1 MPFCLWFLGSC
12 LGTDCPPVA
21 DWLRQPNSRRSLRV
35 CAFLG
40 GTLERASL
48 LAKRQKLIWAI
59 RATKSGTH
67 MVQRIVVLLAIAAA
81 LLGLILYSQM
91 RPAVDFVSGVIE
103 ADEIRLGSRV
113 GGRIKSVLV
122 QEGDIVSA
130 AAPLIEFEPYDLI
143 EREQQ
148 AIAEL
153 AVRDAELKRLGNG
166 MREEEIGQAKSRFD
180 QWSAKLQLLAAGP
193 RAEEISAAE
202 NRLRAAEAELGLARR
217 EHTRTTAL
225 VQSRAVSK
233 SELDTA
239 EQRLDVANANVEV
252 RKNELSIL
260 NAGAR
265 QQELAQS
272 EAAAEE
278 ARLAWELA
286 KKGFRTEEIEKAAAA
301 RDSATAVL
309 EMVRRQK
316 SELVI
321 IAPADGYIDALDLQA
336 GDLVAP
342 NAPVMT
348 LLASD
353 RLWVR
358 AYVPQRFLQ
367 LRVGQEL
374 RVTIDSWP
382 NENFVG
388 VVSFI
393 SHQAE
398 FTPSNVQTT
407 DERAKQVYRIR
418 VTIPR
423 AAEKLRAGMTA
434 NVWLP
439 TAKAQK

>member
-1 MPFCLWFLGSC
+1 
-12 LGTDCPPVA
+12 
-21 DWLRQPNSRRSLRV
+21 
-35 CAFLG
+35 
-40 GTLERASL
+40 
-48 LAKRQKLIWAI
+48 
-59 RATKSGTH
+59 
-67 MVQRIVVLLAIAAA
+67 MVQRIVVLAAIAAA

-91 RPAVDFVSGVIE
+91 RPSADFVSGVIE

-113 GGRIKSVLV
+113 GGRIKNVLV
-122 QEGDIVSA
+122 GEGDSVEA

-153 AVRDAELKRLGNG
+153 AARDAELRRLSSG

-180 QWSAKLQLLAAGP
+180 QWSAKHQLLVAGP

-202 NRLRAAEAELGLARR
+202 NRLNAAEAELALARR
-217 EHTRTTAL
+217 EHDRIINL
-225 VQSRAVSK
+225 VQSKAVSK
-233 SELDTA
+233 SELDIA
-239 EQRLDVANANVEV
+239 NQRLDVAQANVEV

-265 QQELAQS
+265 QQELEQS
-272 EAAAEE
+272 RAAAEE

-286 KKGFRTEEIEKAAAA
+286 KKGFRSEEIEKAAAA
-301 RDSATAVL
+301 RDSAQAVL

-321 IAPADGYIDALDLQA
+321 AAPVDGYIDALDLQA

-342 NAPVMT
+342 NAPILT
-348 LLASD
+348 LLATD
-353 RLWVR
+353 RIWVR

-367 LRVGQEL
+367 LTVGQEL
-374 RVTIDSWP
+374 RVSIDSLP

-418 VTIPR
+418 VTILEG
-423 AAEKLRAGMTA
+423 AEQLRVGMTA

-439 TAKAQK
+439 SAKARK

>member
-1 MPFCLWFLGSC
+1 
-12 LGTDCPPVA
+12 
-21 DWLRQPNSRRSLRV
+21 
-35 CAFLG
+35 
-40 GTLERASL
+40 
-48 LAKRQKLIWAI
+48 
-59 RATKSGTH
+59 
-67 MVQRIVVLLAIAAA
+67 MVQRIVVLAAIAVA

-91 RPAVDFVSGVIE
+91 RPSADFVSGVIE

-113 GGRIKSVLV
+113 GGRIKNVLV
-122 QEGDIVSA
+122 GEGDSVEA

-143 EREQQ
+143 EHEQQ

-153 AVRDAELKRLGNG
+153 AARDAELRRLSSG

-180 QWSAKLQLLAAGP
+180 QWSAKHQLLVAGP

-202 NRLRAAEAELGLARR
+202 NRLTAAEAELALARR
-217 EHTRTTAL
+217 EHDRTINL
-225 VQSRAVSK
+225 VQSKAVSK
-233 SELDTA
+233 SELDIA
-239 EQRLDVANANVEV
+239 NQRLDVAQANVEV

-265 QQELAQS
+265 QQELEQS
-272 EAAAEE
+272 RAAAEE

-286 KKGFRTEEIEKAAAA
+286 KKGFRSEEIEKAAAA
-301 RDSATAVL
+301 RDSAQAVL

-321 IAPADGYIDALDLQA
+321 AAPVDGYIDALDLQA

-342 NAPVMT
+342 NAPILT
-348 LLASD
+348 LLATD
-353 RLWVR
+353 RIWVR

-367 LRVGQEL
+367 LTVGQEL
-374 RVTIDSWP
+374 RVSIDSLP

-418 VTIPR
+418 VTILEG
-423 AAEKLRAGMTA
+423 AEQLRVGMTA
-434 NVWLP
+434 NVWLQS
-439 TAKAQK
+439 AKARK